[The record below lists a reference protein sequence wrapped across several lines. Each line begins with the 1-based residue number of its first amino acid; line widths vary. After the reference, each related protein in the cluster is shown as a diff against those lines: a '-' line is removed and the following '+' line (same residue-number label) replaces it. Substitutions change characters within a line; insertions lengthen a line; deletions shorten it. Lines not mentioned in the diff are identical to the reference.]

1 MVPAS
6 CLPTGFL
13 ITVWHAG
20 FFYSALQIT
29 GIRLHVVGISSPY
42 ILCHFVEGKITC
54 NETLLLTS
62 AEKVPGVHKLQA
74 SAGDEKR

>member
-42 ILCHFVEGKITC
+42 VLCHFVEGKITC

-74 SAGDEKR
+74 SAGDEKW

>member
-13 ITVWHAG
+13 VTVWHAG

-29 GIRLHVVGISSPY
+29 GARLHVVGISSPY

>member
-1 MVPAS
+1 MLA
-6 CLPTGFL
+6 
-13 ITVWHAG
+13 
-20 FFYSALQIT
+20 FFNSALQIT
-29 GIRLHVVGISSPY
+29 GARLHVVGISSPY
-42 ILCHFVEGKITC
+42 VLCHFVEGKITC